1 MRLLFLIFFLFNSKF
16 YFCQNRIYSK
26 IDSLETEQQV
36 QNFVRTSIK
45 KDSAFAKFELRKI
58 SDFNTHTVSDLIK
71 KTADSLKINKNFYKG
86 DFDNN
91 GFTDLII
98 IGDDG
103 SCSGMKPLENGGY
116 ESYSCDFSVLCI
128 LDLGDRFMVKNLQQN
143 HQDEVIPYISKINN
157 RDYIKVFY
165 EESNFDSFGFMN
177 KISSKILSF
186 KFDDF
191 IEYNPNV
198 KHLDVQRI
206 IFETSGCFG
215 TCPIFKLEISKF
227 GNAKFIAESYNFS
240 ERYSRKPEGT
250 FITFLNFIS
259 LQELFGILD
268 YISFSDLKNDY
279 AVHWTDDQTSTLTII
294 YDDGKIKSIRDY
306 GLVGTYGLKLL
317 YKKLFDL
324 RFNQNWKKMK

>member
-1 MRLLFLIFFLFNSKF
+1 MRLLFLIFFLFINEF

-26 IDSLETEQQV
+26 IDSLESEQQV

-58 SDFNTHTVSDLIK
+58 YDFNTHTVSDLIK

-103 SCSGMKPLENGGY
+103 SCSGMKPLENGEY

-128 LDLGDRFMVKNLQQN
+128 LDLGDRFLVKNLQQN

-165 EESNFDSFGFMN
+165 EESNFDSFGFIN
-177 KISSKILSF
+177 KISNKILSF

-198 KHLDVQRI
+198 KNHDVQRI

-240 ERYSRKPEGT
+240 KKYSRKPEGT